1 MRMRIRECVTDWA
14 MIRGIS
20 PAVLDQDIGD
30 DVMNESRLLCVIVL
44 LSCIR
49 CGAARDEMEKM
60 SVREVEGR

>member
-1 MRMRIRECVTDWA
+1 MRMRIREYVTDWV

-20 PAVLDQDIGD
+20 SGVLDQDIGD
-30 DVMNESRLLCVIVL
+30 DVMNESRLLCVMVL
-44 LSCIR
+44 LSCIG